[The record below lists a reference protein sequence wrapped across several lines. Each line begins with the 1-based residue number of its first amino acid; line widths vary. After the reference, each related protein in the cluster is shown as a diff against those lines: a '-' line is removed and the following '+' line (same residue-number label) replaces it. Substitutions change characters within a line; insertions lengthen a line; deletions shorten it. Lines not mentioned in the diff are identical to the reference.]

1 MKKVIVLAVISTIS
15 QTIAVFA
22 GPEVSS
28 KPPGFFRPNEFEIGA
43 FGTYTTG
50 VYSGESAGKL
60 RAWGGGIDSTYWLPL
75 KYAGFRLQGT
85 GARISGGR

>member
-15 QTIAVFA
+15 QTIVVFA

-28 KPPGFFRPNEFEIGA
+28 KPPEFFRPNEFDIGA

-50 VYSGESAGKL
+50 V
-60 RAWGGGIDSTYWLPL
+60 
-75 KYAGFRLQGT
+75 
-85 GARISGGR
+85 

>member
-15 QTIAVFA
+15 QTIVVFA

-28 KPPGFFRPNEFEIGA
+28 KPPEFFRPNEFDIGA

-60 RAWGGGIDSTYWLPL
+60 RAWGGGMIPL
-75 KYAGFRLQGT
+75 IGSL
-85 GARISGGR
+85 